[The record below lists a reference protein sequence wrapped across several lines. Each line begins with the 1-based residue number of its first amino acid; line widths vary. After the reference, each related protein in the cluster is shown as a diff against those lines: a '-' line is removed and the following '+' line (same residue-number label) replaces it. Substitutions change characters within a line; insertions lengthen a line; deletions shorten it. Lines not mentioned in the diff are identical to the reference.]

1 MSTLAELK
9 AEIADDL
16 DRTDLTDQI
25 EREISKAIRFYQSKR
40 FYFNETRDVTFS
52 TVAAQALYGVDDA
65 PEIPQ
70 FFEIDQ
76 ICAEDG
82 TQKYELDEISP
93 KVWEVATGSGG
104 TSAKP
109 ISWAYF
115 DQSIGLYPI
124 PDGAVTIRLIGHIK
138 KAEPEDDTEEDNV
151 WMVEAFDLIRA
162 HVCATLALKKLRDST
177 LFQAQTT
184 AVGMELSRLLSE
196 TAGKVGAGFVT
207 PSQF

>member
-16 DRTDLTDQI
+16 DRTDLTTQI
-25 EREISKAIRFYQSKR
+25 DSETTRAIKFYQPTR

-52 TVAAQALYGVDDA
+52 TVAAQALYSVSDA

-76 ICAEDG
+76 ICFEDG
-82 TQKYELDEISP
+82 DQKYDLTEISP
-93 KVWEVATGSGG
+93 KEWEVATGSGG

-109 ISWAYF
+109 IAWAYF
-115 DQSIGLYPI
+115 NQSIGLYPI
-124 PDGAVTIRLIGHIK
+124 PDGVYTIRVIGHIK
-138 KAEPEDDTEEDNV
+138 KAEPTDDVEEGNV

-162 HVCATLALKKLRDST
+162 RVCKQLALKKLRDQS
-177 LFQAQTT
+177 LFETQSAAEADELRNLLAQTAIKT
-184 AVGMELSRLLSE
+184 G
-196 TAGKVGAGFVT
+196 TGFVT
-207 PSQF
+207 PSDF

>member
-16 DRTDLTDQI
+16 DRTDLTTQI
-25 EREISKAIRFYQSKR
+25 ASETTRAIKFYQPTR

-76 ICAEDG
+76 ICLEDG
-82 TQKYELDEISP
+82 DQKYDLDEISP
-93 KVWEVATGSGG
+93 KEWEAATGSGG
-104 TSAKP
+104 TSSKP
-109 ISWAYF
+109 IAWAYF
-115 DQSIGLYPI
+115 NQSIGLYPI
-124 PDGAVTIRLIGHIK
+124 PDDAYTIRIVGHIK
-138 KAEPEDDTEEDNV
+138 KAEPTADDEEGNV

-162 HVCATLALKKLRDST
+162 RVCKQLALKKLRDQS
-177 LFQAQTT
+177 LFETQSAAEADELRNLLAQTAT
-184 AVGMELSRLLSE
+184 KTG
-196 TAGKVGAGFVT
+196 TGFVT
-207 PSQF
+207 PSDF